1 MQCARL
7 PRPGETLAGGE
18 FAQHAGGKGAN
29 QAVAAA
35 RAGAEVV
42 FIGKHGCDEFGRAA
56 WEGLRREGIDV
67 THFHET
73 DAAPSGVA
81 LILIGGRT
89 RENMIAVARSANDL
103 VAAEDVLAAEWE
115 IARADAV
122 VAQLE
127 VPLPAI
133 EAAATRARRHGIP
146 FILNPAPARKLPV
159 RLLRLVDTL
168 TPNQSEAEFLTG
180 EKEPEEAAAVLLRR
194 GCSRVVITLGAK
206 GALICDKHG
215 TERIAAPRVRVVDTV
230 GAGDCL
236 TAWVAVGLAE
246 GFDLALATWQA
257 VRAAALAVTREG
269 AQAGMPMGSEVALI
283 P

>member
-1 MQCARL
+1 MKCSRL

-35 RAGAEVV
+35 RAGARVV
-42 FIGKHGCDEFGRAA
+42 FIGRHGRDEFGRAA
-56 WEGLRREGIDV
+56 KAGLMAEGIDV

-81 LILIGGRT
+81 LIFIGGRS

-103 VAAEDVLAAEWE
+103 VSAEDVRAAERE
-115 IARADAV
+115 MERADAV
-122 VAQLE
+122 LAQLE
-127 VPLPAI
+127 VPIAAI
-133 EAAATRARRHGIP
+133 ETAAKIARRHGVP
-146 FILNPAPARKLPV
+146 FILNPAPARKVPA

-168 TPNQSEAEFLTG
+168 TPNEHELEFLTG
-180 EKEPEEAAAVLLRR
+180 ETRPEAGAAALMSR
-194 GCSRVVITLGAK
+194 GCRRVVVTLGAK
-206 GALICDKHG
+206 GALICDEHG
-215 TERIAAPRVRVVDTV
+215 AEHIAAPRVNAVDTV

-246 GFDLALATWQA
+246 GVDLAIATWRA
-257 VRAAALAVTREG
+257 VHAAALAVTREG
-269 AQAGMPMGSEVALI
+269 AQAGMPMRAEVGM
-283 P
+283 